1 MSYYQ
6 GDFYRGDYYAGD
18 PFFGG
23 LLAKAASFIVPKIGK
38 IFGGGARTT
47 AMMHPTF
54 PGVGGAI
61 SAAAGRVGG
70 MISKHPVLT
79 AAGAAGTI
87 GVLGG
92 GAVGR
97 AGMVPAGIKGFHACK
112 SKHGCKGGAL
122 VRNRHMRVTNPRALR
137 RSLRRISGF
146 ARIARRVLHF
156 THPRAARGRVAFRF
170 HRKRKAA

>member
-1 MSYYQ
+1 VSYYQ

-23 LLAKAASFIVPKIGK
+23 LLAKAASFVVPKIRG

-47 AMMHPTF
+47 AIVRPTF

-92 GAVGR
+92 GARGR
-97 AGMVPAGIKGFHACK
+97 AGMVPAGMKGFHISKK
-112 SKHGCKGGAL
+112 SGKL
-122 VRNRHMRVTNPRALR
+122 VKNRHMRVTNVRALR
-137 RSLRRISGF
+137 RSLRRVGGF

-156 THPRAARGRVAFRF
+156 THPRAARGRPHFRF
-170 HRKRKAA
+170 AKRKRAA